1 MYHPSVPNLWT
12 ETVETHRNEVR
23 QAIMDTTAALVGEQG
38 LRAVTMSEIA
48 EKTGIG
54 RATLYKYFPD
64 VESILYAWHEA
75 HLDCRLDHL
84 AHAGDAA
91 ENPRERLESV
101 LEAHALH
108 IYETRRHHQTDVA
121 ALVHTGEHVAQ
132 AQQRLHDFIEEL
144 ITHAVEARVIRDDV
158 SPAELTQYCLHAI
171 GAAQD
176 LSSKA
181 AVGRLVAVTLDAM
194 QA

>member
-1 MYHPSVPNLWT
+1 MYHLRVPKLWT
-12 ETVETHRNEVR
+12 ETIEAHRNEVR
-23 QAIMDTTAALVGEQG
+23 QAIMDITTALVGEQG

-75 HLDCRLDHL
+75 HLNARLHHL
-84 AHAGDAA
+84 VHAGDAA
-91 ENPRERLESV
+91 ESPRERLESV

-108 IYETRRHHQTDVA
+108 IYEARDHHQTDVA
-121 ALVHTGEHVAQ
+121 ALVHTGEHVARV
-132 AQQRLHDFIEEL
+132 QQRLDDFIEEL
-144 ITHAVEARVIRDDV
+144 ITHASEAGDIREDI

-176 LSSKA
+176 LNSKA

-194 QA
+194 RA